1 MLRRLLVG
9 FDGSDDAR
17 AAIRAAVDLVSA
29 TDGEVTVVAV
39 VPDSRGE
46 TEADRRSAF
55 EAEAGPLQELA
66 AREVADCHRTE
77 VRVTVE
83 PVGGDRPG
91 RVLMAHAARGGYD
104 LLVVGRR
111 GRERTLHGGGIG
123 KVAREVVEQ
132 ARCAVLVVTEQVRH
146 PS

>member
-9 FDGSDDAR
+9 FDASGDAR
-17 AAIRAAVDLVSA
+17 AAVQAAVGLASA

-39 VPDSRGE
+39 VSESRGE
-46 TEADRRSAF
+46 TEVDRRAAF
-55 EAEAGPLQELA
+55 EAEAGALGELA
-66 AREVADCHRTE
+66 AQAVADCHQPE

-91 RVLMAHAARGGYD
+91 RTLMALAARGGYD
-104 LLVVGRR
+104 LLVVGRH
-111 GRERTLHGGGIG
+111 GRERTMHGGVG

-132 ARCAVLVVTEQVRH
+132 AGCAVLVVTEQVPR